1 MPIKTQAYVS
11 HSPDSGIVLEDIEYD
26 HVGEGEVLVE
36 IAAFSVC
43 ASDLKAAAGKF
54 HLSPPLVLGHEAS
67 GVGRF
72 LLLLPFRSCFHSNL

>member
-11 HSPDSGIVLEDIEYD
+11 HSPESGIVLEDIEYD

-36 IAAFSVC
+36 IAAFSLC

-67 GVGRF
+67 GVGRSF
-72 LLLLPFRSCFHSNL
+72 SHLILLFMLSP